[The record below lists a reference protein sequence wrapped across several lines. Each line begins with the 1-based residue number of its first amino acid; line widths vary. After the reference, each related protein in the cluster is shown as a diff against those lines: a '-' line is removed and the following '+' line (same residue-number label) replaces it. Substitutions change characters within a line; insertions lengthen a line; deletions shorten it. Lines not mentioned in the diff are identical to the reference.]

1 MIQFATM
8 LTTASALMTV
18 AGYAMAL
25 VAFTHVD
32 ATRFP
37 PGTATVMAT
46 SLTHWVYVVEIALLT
61 QTKMAFAIQKTTVLD
76 P

>member
-25 VAFTHVD
+25 VAFTRVD
-32 ATRFP
+32 ATPFP

-46 SLTHWVYVVEIALLT
+46 NLTHWVYVVEIALLT